1 MDGDRVTVQEAA
13 SRFGVKDDAIRKRIQ
28 RGTLEHDKGPDG
40 RVYVYLIG
48 VLSHVPGRTR
58 QPRNLGQDQ
67 GRGPRR
73 TQDAPLVSLQDQAEY
88 LRSVLQEER
97 DARRKADMIIAQLS
111 QANASLADRVPELE
125 APWTGEGA
133 DQGSA
138 TGAPGSRASVD
149 DGAPQ
154 NGSERRSWW
163 REFFGF

>member
-1 MDGDRVTVQEAA
+1 VFSATSQDGHDNRATWDKTKDAA
-13 SRFGVKDDAIRKRIQ
+13 
-28 RGTLEHDKGPDG
+28 HD
-40 RVYVYLIG
+40 V
-48 VLSHVPGRTR
+48 
-58 QPRNLGQDQ
+58 
-67 GRGPRR
+67 